1 MHLLIVGGSDGG
13 IAAAPR
19 ARELDPSAEVSVVLA
34 DAYPNY
40 SICGLPYY
48 LSGDV
53 PDWHSLAHRT
63 RADLEAAGLRLLLNT
78 VARHLD
84 PAAKQLTVTTPDGHE
99 RRLAYDR
106 LVIATGAE
114 PARPPIPGLELP
126 GVHVLHTM
134 ADSFALHQAI
144 TQRQP

>member
-1 MHLLIVGGSDGG
+1 MRLVIVGGSDGG
-13 IAAAPR
+13 IAAALR
-19 ARELDPSAEVSVVLA
+19 ARELDSSVEVSVVVA
-34 DAYPNY
+34 DAFPNY

-53 PDWHSLAHRT
+53 PDWQSLAHRT
-63 RADLEAAGLRLLLNT
+63 RADLEATGMQLYLGT
-78 VARHLD
+78 MARHLD
-84 PAAKQLTVTTPDGHE
+84 PTAKQLTVGNPDE
-99 RRLAYDR
+99 REQQLAYDR